1 MGAFVYTARRLDGTS
16 VTGTIPADDER
27 AALVALDRQGLFPLD
42 LRREDSAPGRA
53 PSTKTTTTM
62 KAPSLAAAGS
72 TARIPA
78 GAAGPAE
85 APAPRA
91 TGRFTAPPATG
102 RFTAPPATGRLTEP
116 GFKSTGRMQALT
128 QGSEDEAPPVVASA
142 VVVPPSGAAAP
153 AAAGEG
159 GLAPWLEALAPIL
172 RPRVG
177 AETIARFARELAD
190 LSAAGVPILRSI
202 DTVSHDPVAGEGVIW
217 GAKDAKDDQRARALF
232 REVRR
237 DIAQG
242 SSLAQA
248 LARQPDLFP
257 ETSISLVRAG
267 EAGGFLDSA
276 LRRVATFAEREL
288 ALKRKVKSAMT
299 YPMLLGGL
307 SVGAVVFLLSW
318 VVPRFAVIYADL
330 GGALPMPT
338 RVLMAAGDLVRN
350 KWWLCLAIVAAVGV
364 GLARALSNEA
374 GKRTFDALLLRAP
387 LMRRI
392 IGQAC
397 VARFCRILGTLLTS
411 GVPILTALEIAQGAS
426 GNREFAARLAATLG
440 DVREGAALVAPLRA
454 SRLFPPQ
461 VLEMVEVGQETGTL
475 ADVLERAGE
484 RADEDVDQALRIFVA
499 VLEPTLVVGVAA
511 VVFFVVLAALLPV
524 FSLNQ
529 MVH

>member
-1 MGAFVYTARRLDGTS
+1 MGAFAYTARRLDGTS

-27 AALVALDRQGLFPLD
+27 AALVALDRQGLFPLE
-42 LRREDSAPGRA
+42 LRRED
-53 PSTKTTTTM
+53 PSTARASTRTTSTM
-62 KAPSLAAAGS
+62 KPPSLAAAGS

-78 GAAGPAE
+78 SVLDAPDLR

-91 TGRFTAPPATG
+91 TGRFTSA
-102 RFTAPPATGRLTEP
+102 
-116 GFKSTGRMQALT
+116 FKAAQLRSALGSTGAPA
-128 QGSEDEAPPVVASA
+128 EEEAPPVVASA
-142 VVVPPSGAAAP
+142 VVVPPTGPDAP
-153 AAAGEG
+153 APAGD
-159 GLAPWLEALAPIL
+159 GLAAWLEALAPIL

-177 AETIARFARELAD
+177 AETVARFARELAD
-190 LSAAGVPILRSI
+190 LSAAGVPILRAI
-202 DTVSHDPVAGEGVIW
+202 DTVSHDPVQGEGVIW
-217 GAKDAKDDQRARALF
+217 GAKDAKDDQKARALF

-307 SVGAVVFLLSW
+307 SVGAVIFLLSW

-330 GGALPMPT
+330 GGALPWPT
-338 RVLMAAGDLVRN
+338 RFLMAAGDLVRN
-350 KWWLCLAIVAAVGV
+350 KWWLCLAIVAAVGI

-374 GKRTFDALLLRAP
+374 GKRTFDAMLLRAP

-411 GVPILTALEIAQGAS
+411 GVPILTALEIAQGAA
-426 GNREFAARLAATLG
+426 GNREFAARLGATLG

>member
-1 MGAFVYTARRLDGTS
+1 VAAYVYTARRLDGTS
-16 VTGTIPADDER
+16 VTGSIPADDER
-27 AALVALDRQGLFPLD
+27 AALIALDRQGLFPLD
-42 LRREDSAPGRA
+42 LRREDGPGRA
-53 PSTKTTTTM
+53 STKTTSTM

-72 TARIPA
+72 TARIPT
-78 GAAGPAE
+78 GAAETPG
-85 APAPRA
+85 PRA
-91 TGRFTAPPATG
+91 HAPGATTRFTSS
-102 RFTAPPATGRLTEP
+102 
-116 GFKSTGRMQALT
+116 FKSTGRMQALT
-128 QGSEDEAPPVVASA
+128 SPGAAPPEDEAPPPVVASA
-142 VVVPPSGAAAP
+142 VVVPPAAPDAAP
-153 AAAGEG
+153 ATSEG

-172 RPRVG
+172 RPSVG
-177 AETIARFARELAD
+177 AETVARFARELAD
-190 LSAAGVPILRSI
+190 LSAAGVPILRAI
-202 DTVSHDPVAGEGVIW
+202 DTISHDPVLGEGVIW

-242 SSLAQA
+242 AGLAQA
-248 LARQPDLFP
+248 LGRQPDLFP
-257 ETSISLVRAG
+257 DTSISLVRAG
-267 EAGGFLDSA
+267 EAGGFLDAA

-288 ALKRKVKSAMT
+288 ALKRKVKAAMT
-299 YPMLLGGL
+299 YPALLGTL
-307 SVGAVVFLLSW
+307 SVGAVIFLLSW

-330 GGALPMPT
+330 GGALPWPT
-338 RVLMAAGDLVRN
+338 RFLMGAGDLVRN
-350 KWWLCLAIVAAVGV
+350 KWWLLLLVLGAAGVA
-364 GLARALSNEA
+364 LARALSNEA
-374 GKRTFDALLLRAP
+374 GRRTVDAILLRAP

-397 VARFCRILGTLLTS
+397 VARFCRTLGTLLTS

-426 GNREFAARLAATLG
+426 GNREFAARLVATLG

-484 RADEDVDQALRIFVA
+484 RADEDVDQALRIFVSI
-499 VLEPTLVVGVAA
+499 LEPTLVVGVAA